1 MSGMSEIGRRPEGL
15 TGPES
20 NIVKNA
26 VGAGHRTNEPSG
38 AG

>member
-20 NIVKNA
+20 NIVKMQWSRA
-26 VGAGHRTNEPSG
+26 PNE
-38 AG
+38 